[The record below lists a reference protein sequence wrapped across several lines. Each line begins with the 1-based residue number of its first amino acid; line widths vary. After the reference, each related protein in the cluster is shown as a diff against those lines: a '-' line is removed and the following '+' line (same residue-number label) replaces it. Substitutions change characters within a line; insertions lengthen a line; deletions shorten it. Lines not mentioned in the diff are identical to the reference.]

1 MLFLGRGTGL
11 KRLIAALQTDDTA
24 ILQSN
29 ITKRDSL
36 PTLCRRGE
44 NADAFHRRSLA
55 ERERRGV

>member
-36 PTLCRRGE
+36 CRRGE
-44 NADAFHRRSLA
+44 NAMPSTGARSPNDPRE
-55 ERERRGV
+55 ER

>member
-1 MLFLGRGTGL
+1 MLLLRRGTGL

-36 PTLCRRGE
+36 PPSCRRGE
-44 NADAFHRRSLA
+44 NADTFRRRSPA
-55 ERERRGV
+55 E